1 MIKKVIIIDD
11 SSTQLNLLKTILAK
25 NNWEVYSAQNARIGY
40 EMIFDIAPDLII
52 TDAIMPLIGGFKLVK
67 SIKENPTISKIP
79 VIIYSILD
87 VKHARYYLQD
97 DINEYFLTKS
107 DNINSLLELAQKAII
122 DHPLTEEYKNQIL
135 EQSSSQTQTDET
147 EDIKTINEEEEIIQE
162 EIQKINE
169 DELKLAFKKLYDF
182 TLDDEEIA
190 KNFFNTLYP
199 LLKYDL
205 GLVSV
210 HSFEKKEEKVYLD
223 IRDIILSP
231 IFQNS
236 ILHKYKAKNNT
247 LFKTYAPHSKTVVN
261 LEEFNSKIEL
271 NFQHLNKKM
280 AEVCFFSFEE
290 EKWQDEENILILK
303 DILEKFFIARYVNKF
318 SYTKKGSQ
326 KKYSL
331 NKTELNFSNKIENAL
346 LNNNHIFLVIV
357 DVVNFQQLK
366 DELSTENLDIIN
378 SKISEKIISTIN
390 KNEQIHKNYEDEYAI
405 IMFTKDEKELKS
417 RLKSLYALLNKINY
431 NEYSVE
437 AIITAADCMI
447 DGSYNI
453 HEAQK
458 IAQKA
463 YNEALNEKVVIK
475 NDRQ

>member
-11 SSTQLNLLKTILAK
+11 SSTQLNLLKNILAK

-67 SIKENPTISKIP
+67 SIKENPAISKIP
-79 VIIYSILD
+79 VIVYSILD

-122 DHPLTEEYKNQIL
+122 DHPLTEEYKNKIL

-147 EDIKTINEEEEIIQE
+147 EDIETSNEEEEIIQE
-162 EIQKINE
+162 EIPTINE

-190 KNFFNTLYP
+190 KNFFNILYP

-247 LFKTYAPHSKTVVN
+247 LFKTYAPH
-261 LEEFNSKIEL
+261 
-271 NFQHLNKKM
+271 
-280 AEVCFFSFEE
+280 
-290 EKWQDEENILILK
+290 
-303 DILEKFFIARYVNKF
+303 
-318 SYTKKGSQ
+318 
-326 KKYSL
+326 
-331 NKTELNFSNKIENAL
+331 
-346 LNNNHIFLVIV
+346 
-357 DVVNFQQLK
+357 
-366 DELSTENLDIIN
+366 
-378 SKISEKIISTIN
+378 
-390 KNEQIHKNYEDEYAI
+390 
-405 IMFTKDEKELKS
+405 
-417 RLKSLYALLNKINY
+417 
-431 NEYSVE
+431 
-437 AIITAADCMI
+437 
-447 DGSYNI
+447 
-453 HEAQK
+453 
-458 IAQKA
+458 
-463 YNEALNEKVVIK
+463 
-475 NDRQ
+475 